1 MKDHW
6 WFPGGRLIRDE
17 RIHHAVNR
25 LVKGETG
32 VSICQSTYLG
42 YDETLFEADP
52 FGHGDGTHTVNF
64 VYAAT
69 VSHLSMMRVVL
80 DEDHLDYGFF
90 TPEEIYTSDMHSY
103 VKKFTAMSE
112 GVLRH

>member
-6 WFPGGRLIRDE
+6 WFPGGRLVRDE
-17 RIHHAVNR
+17 RIIKAVDR
-25 LVKGETG
+25 IVQGETG
-32 VSICQSTYLG
+32 VTVCRPSYLG

-52 FGHGDGTHTVNF
+52 FDHGEGTHTVNF
-64 VYAAT
+64 VYAANI
-69 VSHLSMMRVVL
+69 SHLSMMKVVL
-80 DEDHLDYGFF
+80 DGDHLDHGFF

-112 GVLRH
+112 GVLKQ